1 MRCCKADET
10 GAGGRRRESEDEQ
23 SRALMRI
30 MAAAAGFRSARSDGK
45 PQDGQHWTHK
55 EAEKNKQLRS
65 QRRGEAREV
74 ESREVRRR
82 SCHGHHAVLCNAL
95 AWHATS
101 SARNSLQRDHGPPV
115 LARNMICSAAHSVSR
130 TWVAEPEV
138 GEIRARSRT
147 AVGPCP

>member
-1 MRCCKADET
+1 MRRALAE
-10 GAGGRRRESEDEQ
+10 AQRERERGRAEQ
-23 SRALMRI
+23 SIHADHGSCCGLQECQERWQATGL
-30 MAAAAGFRSARSDGK
+30 A
-45 PQDGQHWTHK
+45 TLEYK

-74 ESREVRRR
+74 ESREVRGRG
-82 SCHGHHAVLCNAL
+82 CQHAVLCNAL

-101 SARNSLQRDHGPPV
+101 SARNSLQRDHGLPV